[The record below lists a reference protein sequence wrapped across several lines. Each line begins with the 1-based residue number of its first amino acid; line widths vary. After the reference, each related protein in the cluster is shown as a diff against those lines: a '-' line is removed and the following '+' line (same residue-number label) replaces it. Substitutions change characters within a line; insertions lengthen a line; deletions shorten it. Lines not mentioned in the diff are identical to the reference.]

1 MKQNSTPLI
10 GNAGR
15 SRTLQALWLALAN
28 LLSLS
33 VTLVMQAVLCR
44 YMTTSE
50 YGTYSQVLYVYNTL
64 LVVFSLGLPKAY
76 SYYLARVSPEE
87 GRDIVRKLN
96 GLFLLLASVFSCILL
111 WQAAAIAGV
120 LGNPLL
126 AEPLRLFAAAP
137 MLLMPVLGGGENIL
151 VVYGKAHLVAG
162 YVLISRAFMIACVV
176 LPVVVFDAGV
186 SGAIAG
192 FVLASLVTCVAGQKL
207 SSVPFRN
214 VSPVKSRL
222 TVRELLRFSMPVFAS
237 SMYGFV
243 IGSASQFLVS
253 RYLGVEDFALFANGY
268 RELPLAGMIIGAAAG
283 VLLPEFSRMSV
294 EGADGGQFVR
304 LWQAAV
310 LKSSAIIYPLSV
322 FCCVF
327 APEIICL
334 LYGEGYRE
342 AAGLFRIVTLVN
354 LARIMPYAP
363 VLFALGRG
371 KAFARAHL
379 VTALLIVGL
388 ELWCVMVFPSL
399 WAIAAIATGCT
410 FFCLFLLMTTTAR
423 VLGTS
428 LAGLMPWRMLTIVL
442 LVSAAACT
450 AARLAVL
457 LTGMTHHLVVVSV
470 GFAVYLSLYLP
481 FAQRAGIC
489 YMELFGPVL
498 AKLRPNRT

>member
-1 MKQNSTPLI
+1 MKQHSTPQI

-64 LVVFSLGLPKAY
+64 LAVFSLGLPKAY

-137 MLLMPVLGGGENIL
+137 MLLMPVLGVENIL
-151 VVYGKAHLVAG
+151 VVYGKAHLVAV

-186 SGAIAG
+186 SGAVAG
-192 FVLASLVTCVAGQKL
+192 FVLASLVTCVAGLKL

-237 SMYGFV
+237 SMYGFGEPV
-243 IGSASQFLVS
+243 LRKPLFGRRGFRPVRQRIPRTSAG
-253 RYLGVEDFALFANGY
+253 RNDY
-268 RELPLAGMIIGAAAG
+268 RCRGRRAAAG
-283 VLLPEFSRMSV
+283 IFEDVGGGGRRRAVCPVVAGGCPQVL
-294 EGADGGQFVR
+294 GDH
-304 LWQAAV
+304 
-310 LKSSAIIYPLSV
+310 LSV
-322 FCCVF
+322 VR
-327 APEIICL
+327 IL
-334 LYGEGYRE
+334 LR
-342 AAGLFRIVTLVN
+342 FR
-354 LARIMPYAP
+354 
-363 VLFALGRG
+363 
-371 KAFARAHL
+371 
-379 VTALLIVGL
+379 
-388 ELWCVMVFPSL
+388 S
-399 WAIAAIATGCT
+399 
-410 FFCLFLLMTTTAR
+410 
-423 VLGTS
+423 
-428 LAGLMPWRMLTIVL
+428 
-442 LVSAAACT
+442 
-450 AARLAVL
+450 
-457 LTGMTHHLVVVSV
+457 
-470 GFAVYLSLYLP
+470 
-481 FAQRAGIC
+481 
-489 YMELFGPVL
+489 
-498 AKLRPNRT
+498 

>member
-137 MLLMPVLGGGENIL
+137 MLLMPVLGGENIL

-176 LPVVVFDAGV
+176 LPVLVFDAGV

-283 VLLPEFSRMSV
+283 VLLPEFRGCRWKGPTAGSLSGCGRRLSSSPRRSFIRCPYSAAFSLLRSSV
-294 EGADGGQFVR
+294 
-304 LWQAAV
+304 
-310 LKSSAIIYPLSV
+310 
-322 FCCVF
+322 CC
-327 APEIICL
+327 
-334 LYGEGYRE
+334 
-342 AAGLFRIVTLVN
+342 
-354 LARIMPYAP
+354 M
-363 VLFALGRG
+363 GRG
-371 KAFARAHL
+371 IGKRPACSGSSPSSIWRVSCPTPPSCLHWGGEKPLPVRTLSPLCSSSVSNSGASWCFRPF
-379 VTALLIVGL
+379 GL
-388 ELWCVMVFPSL
+388 
-399 WAIAAIATGCT
+399 
-410 FFCLFLLMTTTAR
+410 
-423 VLGTS
+423 
-428 LAGLMPWRMLTIVL
+428 
-442 LVSAAACT
+442 
-450 AARLAVL
+450 
-457 LTGMTHHLVVVSV
+457 
-470 GFAVYLSLYLP
+470 
-481 FAQRAGIC
+481 
-489 YMELFGPVL
+489 
-498 AKLRPNRT
+498 LRPLPRAVRFSVCSC